1 MAVGTIGVFDGVHR
15 GHQYLLRR
23 LCDDA
28 RQRGW
33 RSVVVTFDRHPREVL
48 QSGWHPELLTTLD
61 ERLQLLKATGID
73 ECVVLPFTHEMA
85 AQSAQTFMRET
96 LLERLHIHRLSIGY
110 DHRFGHDRA
119 EGFEQ
124 YVHYGRD
131 MGMEVVQNDAFCPDG
146 QRLSSSVIR
155 HLLHTGDVDGA
166 ATCLGREYSLCGTV
180 VGGEHVGRTLG
191 FPTANLRVDHPD
203 KIIPAPGVYAVHVF
217 IDGTDEALPAMM
229 NIGTRPT
236 YGPHDVT
243 LEVHILDFSGDLY
256 GHQLTVAFASRLRD
270 EQPFTSGEA
279 LRQQLSDDA
288 RAVREELCK

>member
-96 LLERLHIHRLSIGY
+96 LLERLHIRRLSIGY

-155 HLLHTGDVDGA
+155 HLLHTGDVAGA

-203 KIIPAPGVYAVHVF
+203 KIIPAPGVYAVLRLPYTD
-217 IDGTDEALPAMM
+217 IGLLLDEAELLLAAELRLDRHV
-229 NIGTRPT
+229 NGIGPVGHVEIRIA
-236 YGPHDVT
+236 HDHHHRV
-243 LEVHILDFSGDLY
+243 LN
-256 GHQLTVAFASRLRD
+256 R
-270 EQPFTSGEA
+270 
-279 LRQQLSDDA
+279 
-288 RAVREELCK
+288 